1 MEFRRSFMHEL
12 DKANASETSYTKS
25 DFKTDLS
32 YQFRLR
38 TLIRNGRCSSP
49 TRETQ
54 VLSLKRTIDPPGTP
68 KALTITDITDDGLTL
83 NWREDTSKTKR

>member
-1 MEFRRSFMHEL
+1 LKWLSATGTLQDKTDSIAAYIIEAWNSDERSWREL
-12 DKANASETSYTKS
+12 DQADVTDTTYTRS

-38 TLIRNGRCSSP
+38 TLTRHGRRSSP

-54 VLSLKRTIDPPGTP
+54 VLSLKRTIDPPDAPG
-68 KALTITDITDDGLTL
+68 
-83 NWREDTSKTKR
+83 